1 MTELP
6 ALTPTSA
13 TGARRAVQMI
23 RAWRR
28 RDASGMN
35 AVMAEC
41 EDGSATDVMVCLL
54 GWLSD
59 LLDRMPTG
67 EGEVDAMLSDLVL
80 DFALAEKPTSSGL
93 RW

>member
-1 MTELP
+1 MTK
-6 ALTPTSA
+6 PTDPA
-13 TGARRAVQMI
+13 TGAVAGRRAVQMI

-28 RDASGMN
+28 HDAAGMN

-41 EDGSATDVMVCLL
+41 APDNSATDVMVCLL

-59 LLDRMPTG
+59 LLDRLPTSDG
-67 EGEVDAMLSDLVL
+67 DIDAMLSDLVL
-80 DFALAEKPTSSGL
+80 DFALAEKPNSSGL